1 MSSDSESKSGSTYRA
16 TATPSPIGRI
26 LPHNTDAE
34 EAVIAACLLEGSE
47 ILTQCVELKI
57 EPDTFYK
64 PAHSLIYSCLQQL
77 HQKGVV
83 IHEISLSEELKKVGE
98 FDNIGGMIAINQ
110 FTDRIETTANFHYFA
125 DIIKEKSTLRKLIRT
140 ATGIVEKAYT
150 GEKEIEE
157 FLNEAEQDFF
167 KISQDRVTESAQHIK
182 EPIEKAAEMVQK
194 LIRREHTGMGISTGL
209 KDLDDMTF
217 GFHPGQMIVLAA
229 RPSVGKTSLAMN
241 FAEAATM
248 PHPGKEGPHNT
259 LVFSLEMTSDDI
271 AMRMLCCRAHVNM
284 KRLRDGFAS
293 NEDQEGLAKAAQ
305 EIKNSPLWLDDTS
318 SIKITELRAK
328 ARRVHSK
335 AKLGLIVIDYLQLIA
350 GADPR
355 APREQQISDI
365 SRNIKGMAK
374 ELEVPVVVLSQLN
387 RESEKEKRDPRLSD
401 LRESGAIEQDA
412 DVVFIL
418 HRPKKTNDHD
428 EDSGLVEGVGSS
440 DVEQLKL
447 IIAKQ
452 RNGPVGDIDLIFNRS
467 YTRFQ
472 NYTNN
477 YGQQI

>member
-1 MSSDSESKSGSTYRA
+1 MSSDSESKTGSTSRTSA
-16 TATPSPIGRI
+16 SPSPIGRI
-26 LPHNTDAE
+26 LPHNNDAE
-34 EAVIAACLLEGSE
+34 EAVIAACLLEGAE

-64 PAHSLIYSCLQQL
+64 PAHTIIYSALQQL
-77 HQKGVV
+77 HQKGGI
-83 IHEISLSEELKKVGE
+83 IHEISLSEELKKLGE
-98 FDNIGGMIAINQ
+98 FENIGGMVAINN

-140 ATGIVEKAYT
+140 ATSIVEKAYT

-248 PHPGKEGPHNT
+248 PHPGKDGPHNT

-284 KRLRDGFAS
+284 KRLRDGFA
-293 NEDQEGLAKAAQ
+293 NEDDQRSLGEAAQ

-355 APREQQISDI
+355 APREQQIL
-365 SRNIKGMAK
+365 GYF
-374 ELEVPVVVLSQLN
+374 
-387 RESEKEKRDPRLSD
+387 EK
-401 LRESGAIEQDA
+401 
-412 DVVFIL
+412 
-418 HRPKKTNDHD
+418 
-428 EDSGLVEGVGSS
+428 
-440 DVEQLKL
+440 
-447 IIAKQ
+447 
-452 RNGPVGDIDLIFNRS
+452 
-467 YTRFQ
+467 Y
-472 NYTNN
+472 
-477 YGQQI
+477 